1 MTNLQK
7 TYADLFRYNKKTGL
21 KNLIFTAIRK
31 RGFRH
36 ICYLRWYQSGYLHQ
50 LARILLRQSTYH
62 LGLDIH
68 SNTQIGA
75 GFVLH
80 HPYNI
85 AVNGKAVL
93 GENVTLYHG
102 CTIGAE
108 FRGMR
113 AGNPTLGNN
122 VWVGGNS
129 VILPGVHIGD
139 NSVIGA
145 GSVVTKDIPACCVAA
160 GNPCRVIRKIT
171 EADRETYYHRVS
183 ADPEALENMRRMW
196 SESDDPILY
205 PILE

>member
-50 LARILLRQSTYH
+50 LARIVLRQSTYH
-62 LGLDIH
+62 LSLDIH

-122 VWVGGNS
+122 VWVGSNACIVGDINIGNDVLIAPLTFVNFDVPDHS
-129 VILPGVHIGD
+129 I
-139 NSVIGA
+139 VIGNP
-145 GSVVTKDIPACCVAA
+145 GRIIPREHA
-160 GNPCRVIRKIT
+160 T
-171 EADRETYYHRVS
+171 EFY
-183 ADPEALENMRRMW
+183 
-196 SESDDPILY
+196 I
-205 PILE
+205 